1 MSAGLATR
9 PSDPAADDDVRAPR
23 RARRG
28 SLLLLVGAVLVGLG
42 LTVLLGDAPA
52 TTVPSTDWVEIS
64 FPGDPNAVVSDWG
77 NEEVYGAA
85 GSHVLLYEHGDT
97 TQLRLPWSG
106 GAVRDAELGDD
117 EHNLLTATGVT
128 ATDEALLI
136 DIAIG
141 NCRYFHE
148 RAIDI
153 YTDVRLTLA
162 SGATVAVPFDKPLL
176 VKSPMLASCP
186 DRTLDRGDDA
196 RGETFRRG
204 G

>member
-1 MSAGLATR
+1 MTTDLQVRPTSAEQSAGAVAS
-9 PSDPAADDDVRAPR
+9 PAPR
-23 RARRG
+23 RRSRLAVVAAAAVV
-28 SLLLLVGAVLVGLG
+28 SLLLAVGLG
-42 LTVLLGDAPA
+42 RAVASD
-52 TTVPSTDWVEIS
+52 VERVEIS

-106 GAVRDAELGDD
+106 GEVTAAQLGDD

-128 ATDEALLI
+128 PTDDALLI
-136 DIAIG
+136 DIVIG

-153 YTDVRLTLA
+153 YTEVRLTLA
-162 SGATVAVPFDKPLL
+162 TGDTVAVPFDKPLL